1 MKKAWIL
8 SGIIGI
14 GAVALPPGIA
24 RAADRDERDR
34 YDYKDRDVR
43 DDLDYY
49 RRLDRTEYDKEG
61 ERLTFDNLPGR
72 VKQTVGQER
81 GRDDVTDVVRIR
93 REGKTLYRVEIE
105 GPARARAIWVDENGT
120 LIKDL
125 NTTEEGRIRVEFNDL
140 PGPIKSSLIHEA
152 HDQKPTRVWQ
162 VTRGHDTWYV
172 AEAVDGHLIRCD
184 DTGRIMSHDDP
195 KYLSNRK
202 IEDYELDRIRGRD
215 REGYVIH
222 RIKFGDLPGEV
233 KRTLR
238 DNQGSFDL
246 QGIFEYELNG
256 KRHYVVDMS
265 NGHQLK
271 IAGDGRLL
279 ERR

>member
-1 MKKAWIL
+1 MKKVWL
-8 SGIIGI
+8 VSGIIGV
-14 GAVALPPGIA
+14 GALAMPMGTA

-34 YDYKDRDVR
+34 YEYRDRDVR
-43 DDLDYY
+43 DDLDYF
-49 RRLDRTEYDKEG
+49 RRLDRSRYDKEG

-72 VKQTVGQER
+72 VKQRVGQEK
-81 GRDDVTDVVRIR
+81 GRDTVTDIVRIR
-93 REGKTLYRVEIE
+93 RDNRTMYRVEIE
-105 GPARARAIWVDENGT
+105 GETRARAIWVDENGE

-125 NTTEEGRIRVEFNDL
+125 NTTEEGRVRVEFNDL

-152 HDQKPTRVWQ
+152 HDQKPLRVWQ
-162 VTRGHDTWYV
+162 ITRGRDTWFV

-184 DTGRIMSHDDP
+184 DTGRIMAHDDP
-195 KYLSNRK
+195 KFLSNRP

-233 KRTLR
+233 KKTLR
-238 DNQGSFDL
+238 DNQESLQL
-246 QGIFEYELNG
+246 QGVFEYELNG

-265 NGHQLK
+265 EGHQLK